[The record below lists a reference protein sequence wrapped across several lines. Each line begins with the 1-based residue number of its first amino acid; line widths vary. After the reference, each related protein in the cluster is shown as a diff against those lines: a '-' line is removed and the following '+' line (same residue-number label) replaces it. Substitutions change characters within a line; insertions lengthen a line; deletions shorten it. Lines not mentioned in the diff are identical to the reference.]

1 MDQSYLPPTRR
12 QFPSD
17 RLLSA
22 LDRHVTQCNST
33 TWRTQVTRSV
43 GRDQIP
49 SSDLQSD
56 RKWPPPLRR
65 HKPRPTSKA
74 HVISAAN
81 ASSDAQESLEATNA
95 SCVPSINAHAPS
107 SSDHRVADGPSDEGS
122 QGTFPTR
129 RLIPTMESILL
140 LVCPT
145 PPRNRMFASHM
156 AVEPS

>member
-1 MDQSYLPPTRR
+1 MDQSYFPPTRR
-12 QFPSD
+12 HFPTD

-49 SSDLQSD
+49 SADLRND
-56 RKWPPPLRR
+56 RNWQPPSPR
-65 HKPRPTSKA
+65 HKPRPTSRA
-74 HVISAAN
+74 RVISAAN
-81 ASSDAQESLEATNA
+81 ASSGAQESLEATSA

-107 SSDHRVADGPSDEGS
+107 SSDHRVADGPSGEGS

-129 RLIPTMESILL
+129 RLIPTMEAILL
-140 LVCPT
+140 PVCP
-145 PPRNRMFASHM
+145 PPLKNRIVASRM
-156 AVEPS
+156 AVELS